1 MTPLPDHLPD
11 GRPLPHGQG
20 RSLPPTPQF
29 AGDDGSTDPAL
40 AEALAAGDGLDRLR
54 AVVAALATARV
65 LVPVVSYVEEEA
77 DPIEREVG
85 GATVQVT
92 GEKSASAAMVTL
104 ATPDGRAAIP
114 VFSGMDAL
122 RVWRG
127 DARPIPAEGVRAA
140 LAAASDA
147 DGLLVLDPGGPV
159 TVPVPRPAVWALAQQ
174 RAWLPAVEDPA
185 VAEAIDRAL
194 AGVPGVVASRVE
206 PGEGAELRV
215 VLGLPPGLTRQDV
228 QQIVQ
233 RAGQALAAEELV
245 AERVDSLQF
254 QVRSAPPGGG
264 ASDEASG

>member
-1 MTPLPDHLPD
+1 MTPLPDRLPD
-11 GRPLPHGQG
+11 GRPLPRGEG

-29 AGDDGSTDPAL
+29 AGDDGSTDPVLAAAL
-40 AEALAAGDGLDRLR
+40 ALEQETDRLR
-54 AVVAALATARV
+54 AVVGALATARV

-77 DPIEREVG
+77 ETVDREIN
-85 GATVQVT
+85 GATVPIT

-104 ATPDGRAAIP
+104 ATPDGRATIP

-122 RVWRG
+122 RAWRA

-140 LAAASDA
+140 LAAVSDA

-174 RAWLPAVEDPA
+174 RDWVPAAEDPA
-185 VAEAIDRAL
+185 VAEAIGRAL
-194 AGVPGVVASRVE
+194 AAVPGVVASRVE
-206 PGEGAELRV
+206 AGEGAELRV
-215 VLGLPPGLTRQDV
+215 VLGLPPGLGREDV

-233 RAGQALAAEELV
+233 RASQALAAEELV

-254 QVRSAPPGGG
+254 QVRSAPSG
-264 ASDEASG
+264 AQG

>member
-1 MTPLPDHLPD
+1 MRPGPEHLPD
-11 GRPLPHGQG
+11 GRPVPRGEG
-20 RSLPPTPQF
+20 RSLPPTPMF
-29 AGDDGSTDPAL
+29 AGDDGSTDPGLAQAL
-40 AEALAAGDGLDRLR
+40 AGAEGSARLQ

-65 LVPVVSYVEEEA
+65 LVPVVSYVEEYEETTRHQLNGA
-77 DPIEREVG
+77 AIEV
-85 GATVQVT
+85 A

-122 RVWRG
+122 RAWRS

-140 LAAASDA
+140 LAAVSDA

-174 RAWLPAVEDPA
+174 RSWVPAAQDPD
-185 VAEAIDRAL
+185 VAEVIGDVL
-194 AGVPGVVASRVE
+194 AAVPGVAGSAVQ
-206 PGEGAELRV
+206 PGADAELQV
-215 VLGLPPGLTRQDV
+215 VLQLPSGLTRDQV

-233 RAGQALAAEELV
+233 RAGQALAAEEIV

-254 QVRSAPPGGG
+254 QVRSA
-264 ASDEASG
+264 

>member
-1 MTPLPDHLPD
+1 MTPLPDRLPD
-11 GRPLPHGQG
+11 GRPLPRGEG

-29 AGDDGSTDPAL
+29 AGDDGSTDPVLAAAL
-40 AEALAAGDGLDRLR
+40 ALEQETDRLR
-54 AVVAALATARV
+54 AVVEALATARV

-77 DPIEREVG
+77 ETIEREVG

-122 RVWRG
+122 RAWRA

-174 RAWLPAVEDPA
+174 REWVPAAQDSA
-185 VAEAIDRAL
+185 VTGAIDRAL
-194 AGVPGVVASRVE
+194 TAVPGVAASRVE
-206 PGEGAELRV
+206 PGEDAELRV
-215 VLGLPPGLTRQDV
+215 VLGLRPGLSRQEV

-233 RAGQALAAEELV
+233 RAGQALAAEEIV

-254 QVRSAPPGGG
+254 QVRST
-264 ASDEASG
+264 

>member
-1 MTPLPDHLPD
+1 MSPAPEQLPD
-11 GRPLPHGQG
+11 GRPLPRGEG
-20 RSLPPTPQF
+20 RSLPPTPMF
-29 AGDDGSTDPAL
+29 AGDDGSTDPLL
-40 AEALAAGDGLDRLR
+40 ARALAAGDGIERLQ

-65 LVPVVSYVEEEA
+65 LVPVVSYVEERAEPA
-77 DPIEREVG
+77 EHEIHG
-85 GATVQVT
+85 TTVELA

-122 RVWRG
+122 RAWRA

-140 LAAASDA
+140 LAAVSDA

-174 RAWLPAVEDPA
+174 RSWVPAAQDPA
-185 VAEAIDRAL
+185 VAEAIGRTL
-194 AGVPGVVASRVE
+194 AAVPGVSGSTVQ
-206 PGEGAELRV
+206 PGADAELRI
-215 VLGLPPGLTRQDV
+215 VLHLPPGLTREQV

-233 RAGQALAAEELV
+233 HAGEALAAEEMV

-254 QVRSAPPGGG
+254 QVRSA
-264 ASDEASG
+264 